1 MTTKRILAAV
11 VVLLLAAAAVYAY
24 THGIS
29 FDFRA
34 FVRQVRQISVPH
46 FLIAVLLIYASF
58 FVRSYRWAIFLRAHK
73 HVGPFTLL
81 GPQFIGFTAVAL
93 FGRIADLSRPF
104 LVARKSKMDLSL
116 QVAVYTV
123 ERMFDLGAAALIF
136 SCSLAL
142 MPRNIEHHEVFV
154 RVGVASLAGTLF
166 LAGFCVAM
174 RVAGVKVAALFRSF
188 AGMMSPKFGAL
199 LEAKLLGFRDGLN
212 AVSSFRDFI
221 VTAALSLGVWG
232 LIALAYVQ
240 TTHAFVA
247 EPTLA
252 HLSFARTMLLMAAS
266 IGGSL
271 LQLPIIGWFTQIATT
286 AAAMHGFYGTP
297 LEPATACGAL
307 LLVVTFIS
315 VIPLGLIFARIE
327 SVSFGELTRGEA
339 TAERVLVDEQVH

>member
-11 VVLLLAAAAVYAY
+11 VVLLLAATVIYAFK
-24 THGIS
+24 HGIS
-29 FDFRA
+29 FDFHA
-34 FVRQVRQISVPH
+34 FLRQVRLISVPH
-46 FLIAVLLIYASF
+46 FLAAVLLIYASF

-73 HVGPFTLL
+73 HVGPLALL

-104 LVARKSKMDLSL
+104 LVARKTQMDLSL

-142 MPRNIEHHEVFV
+142 MPSSMPHHDIFV
-154 RVGVASLAGTLF
+154 RVGVLSLAGTLF
-166 LAGFCVAM
+166 LAAFCVAM
-174 RVAGVKVAALFRSF
+174 RVAGVKVAALFGRL
-188 AGMMSPKFGAL
+188 AGTLSQTFGAL

-212 AVSSFRDFI
+212 AVSSFRDFL
-221 VTAALSLGVWG
+221 VTAALSLGVWL

-252 HLSFARTMLLMAAS
+252 NLTFSRTMLLMAAS

-271 LQLPIIGWFTQIATT
+271 LQLPIIGWFTQIAAT
-286 AAAMHGFYGTP
+286 AGAMHGFYDTP

-315 VIPLGLIFARIE
+315 VIPVGLVFARVD
-327 SVSFGELTRGEA
+327 SVSFGDLARGESA
-339 TAERVLVDEQVH
+339 VEHVHADEQVH